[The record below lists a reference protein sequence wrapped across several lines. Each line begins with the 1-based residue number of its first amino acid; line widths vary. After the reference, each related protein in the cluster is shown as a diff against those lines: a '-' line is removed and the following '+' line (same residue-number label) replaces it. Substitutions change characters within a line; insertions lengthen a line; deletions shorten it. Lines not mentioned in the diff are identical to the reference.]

1 MRAFPAR
8 FTVRVTAWHV
18 GSALAVAPA
27 IAAAQ
32 VATGTV
38 SGRVTSTDGEP
49 VAGATVGVTGTAAGA
64 ITRGDG
70 TYRIT
75 LRPGTYELRARL
87 IGYAAA
93 RDSVVIAAGA
103 SATRNFRLARSA
115 SALQGVAVLGSRAQ
129 PRSVVESPVPVDV
142 LSAADI
148 RATGRTETAEVIQA
162 LAPSF
167 NFPRPSVTD
176 GTDQERPAT
185 LRGLNPDQ
193 LLVLVDGKRRHTSAL
208 VNVNG
213 SVGRGS
219 TGVDLNAIPVSMID
233 HIEVLREGAAAQYG
247 SDAIAGVINIVLK
260 GNQPGT
266 LTAEGGGYSAG
277 DGGLA
282 NVALDGGQSA
292 TPHRFIHGDLEFR
305 DQGRT
310 NRAGL
315 DPRQQYFAGDPR
327 NTTDVPRADSWYGD
341 PRQRAAQGAFNGEYA
356 LGDSGVTLYSFGTLT
371 NRRGESPGF
380 FRRPLDDR
388 TVRAIYPDGFLPVIR
403 GKIWD
408 GSAVVGGRGTL
419 GGFAVDLSQS
429 YSTNAFNFNVA
440 NSANVTYGASS
451 PTTFNAGTLQFQQ
464 GSTNLDLTRTLRLPN
479 TTPVRLA
486 GGAEFRAENYRIAPG
501 ERASYTNGGVPI
513 LDGPDSGK
521 VGAIGSQVF
530 PGYQPSDRT
539 DASRTSEALYVDLES
554 DLTRQFLLG
563 VAGRFEHY
571 SDFGS
576 TTNGLVR
583 ARYAPVQ
590 GFALRGS
597 AGTGF
602 RAPSLAQ
609 SFYSQTQTVLTNG
622 TLLETRTFPVSS
634 PEARAL
640 GATTLTPERS
650 VNFGVGTTLEPVRNL
665 GFTVDAYQIRIR
677 DRIVLSNTFTGASV
691 RAALAAA
698 GFNNISGA
706 QFFTNAV
713 GTRTRG
719 IDAVGNYGITYGG
732 GLARFT
738 AGYSRNETRVVD
750 VIPTPAVLA
759 GQSETL
765 FGRVER
771 ARLENAQP
779 RSNLLLSG
787 SYDRGPLGV
796 VLRTQRFGA
805 VTSTNSPG
813 YESLDQTFGAKWV
826 SDVSASYRVA
836 ARATLTVGSDNVF
849 NVYPD
854 RYNNNGN
861 VTAGNSG
868 NSFYGLLPYST
879 FSPFGF
885 NGRFVYGRVTLGL

>member
-1 MRAFPAR
+1 MPRVAAR
-8 FTVRVTAWHV
+8 TFAA
-18 GSALAVAPA
+18 GLAAAPA
-27 IAAAQ
+27 LAAAQ
-32 VATGTV
+32 VTTGIVT
-38 SGRVTSTDGEP
+38 GRVTSRDGNEP
-49 VAGATVGVTGTAAGA
+49 LAGATIAVTGTTSGA
-64 ITRGDG
+64 ITRADG
-70 TYRIT
+70 TFRVA

-87 IGYAAA
+87 IGYAVA
-93 RDSVVIAAGA
+93 RDTVVVRAGETV
-103 SATRNFRLARSA
+103 TRAFRLARSA
-115 SALQGVAVLGSRAQ
+115 SALEAVAVVGSRAQ
-129 PRSVVESPVPVDV
+129 PRSVIESPVPVDV
-142 LSAADI
+142 LTQADI
-148 RATGRTETAEVIQA
+148 RATGRTETAQVIQA

-193 LLVLVDGKRRHTSAL
+193 LLVLVNGKRRHTSAL

-282 NVALDGGQSA
+282 NVALDGGQS
-292 TPHRFIHGDLEFR
+292 TNPHRFIHGDLEFR
-305 DQGRT
+305 SQGRT

-315 DPRQQYFAGDPR
+315 DPRQQYFTGDPR
-327 NTTDVPRADSWYGD
+327 NATSVPRADSWVGD
-341 PRQRAAQGAFNGEYA
+341 PRQRSAQGAFDAEYA
-356 LGDSGVTLYSFGTLT
+356 LGGGGVTLYSFGTLA
-371 NRRGESPGF
+371 NRWGESPGF

-388 TVRAIYPDGFLPVIR
+388 TVRAIYPDGFLPIIR

-419 GGFAVDLSQS
+419 GGFDVDLSQS
-429 YSTNAFNFNVA
+429 YGTNSFNFNVA
-440 NSANVTYGASS
+440 NSANVTYGAGS
-451 PTTFNAGTLQFQQ
+451 PRTFDAGTLRFQQ
-464 GSTNLDLTRTLRLPN
+464 GATNLDLTRTVRLPN
-479 TTPVRLA
+479 ASPLRIAT
-486 GGAEFRAENYRIAPG
+486 GAEFRAENYRIAPG
-501 ERASYTNGGVPI
+501 DSASYSNGGVAI
-513 LDGPDSGK
+513 LDGPNAGK
-521 VGAIGSQVF
+521 PGAIGSQVF
-530 PGYQPSDRT
+530 PGYQPTDRT
-539 DASRTSEALYVDLES
+539 NASRTSEAVYADFES

-563 VAGRFEHY
+563 VAGRYEHY

-583 ARYAPVQ
+583 ARYAVVRE
-590 GFALRGS
+590 FALRGS

-609 SFYSQTQTVLTNG
+609 NFYSQTQTVVTNG
-622 TLLETRTFPVSS
+622 QIFDTRTFPVNS

-640 GATTLTPERS
+640 GATPLKPERS
-650 VNFGVGTTLEPVRNL
+650 VNFGLGTTFEPLRNL

-677 DRIVLSNTFTGASV
+677 DRIVFSNTFSGTAI
-691 RAALAAA
+691 RQTLAAA
-698 GFNNISGA
+698 GFSNISGA

-719 IDAVGNYGITYGG
+719 IDAVGNYGVTYAG

-738 AGYSRNETRVVD
+738 AGYSRTQTRVVD
-750 VIPTPAVLA
+750 VIPTPPVLQ

-779 RSNLLLSG
+779 RSNVLLSA
-787 SYDRGPLGV
+787 SYDRGPIGL
-796 VLRTQRFGA
+796 VLRSQRFGS

-813 YESLDQTFGAKWV
+813 FQSLDQTFGAKWV
-826 SDVSASYRVA
+826 SDVSVSYRVMS
-836 ARATLTVGSDNVF
+836 RATLTAGSDNVF

-854 RYNNNGN
+854 RFNNNGN
-861 VTAGNSG
+861 VAAGNSG
-868 NSFYGLLPYST
+868 NSFYGILPYST

-885 NGRFVYGRVTLGL
+885 NGRFLYGRVTVGL

>member
-1 MRAFPAR
+1 MATPAF
-8 FTVRVTAWHV
+8 
-18 GSALAVAPA
+18 
-27 IAAAQ
+27 AAAQ
-32 VATGTV
+32 VATGTIT
-38 SGRVTSTDGEP
+38 GRVTSTDGEP
-49 VAGATVGVTGTAAGA
+49 IAGATVALTGTTIGA
-64 ITRGDG
+64 VTRSDG
-70 TYRIT
+70 TYRVNV
-75 LRPGTYELRARL
+75 RPGRYELRTRL

-93 RDSVVIAAGA
+93 GDSVTVVAGVA
-103 SATRNFRLARSA
+103 TTRNFRLARAA
-115 SALQGVAVLGSRAQ
+115 SALQGVAVVGSRAQ
-129 PRSVVESPVPVDV
+129 PRSVIESPVPVDV
-142 LSAADI
+142 LTEADI
-148 RATGRTETAEVIQA
+148 RSTGRTETAQVIQA

-193 LLVLVDGKRRHTSAL
+193 LLVLVNGKRRHTSAL

-213 SVGRGS
+213 SVGRGT
-219 TGVDLNAIPVSMID
+219 TGVDLNAIPVSMISR
-233 HIEVLREGAAAQYG
+233 IEVLREGAAAQYG

-260 GNQPGT
+260 GNVPGT
-266 LTAEGGGYSAG
+266 LTAQGGETSHG

-292 TPHRFIHGDLEFR
+292 NPHRFLHGDIEYR

-315 DPRQQYFAGDPR
+315 DPRQQYFTGDPR
-327 NTTDVPRADSWYGD
+327 NTSGLRDDSWVGD
-341 PRQRAAQGAFNGEYA
+341 PRQRNVLGFFNGEYA
-356 LGDSGVTLYSFGTLT
+356 LGSSGGVTLYSFGGLT

-388 TVRAIYPDGFLPVIR
+388 TVRAIYPDGFLPIIR

-408 GSAVVGGRGTL
+408 GSAVVGGRGAV
-419 GGFAVDLSQS
+419 GGFDVDLSQS
-429 YSTNAFNFNVA
+429 YGTNSFNFNVA
-440 NSANVTYGASS
+440 NSANVTYGAAS
-451 PTTFNAGTLQFQQ
+451 PTTFNAGTLQYQQ
-464 GSTNLDLTRTLRLPN
+464 AATNLDLTRTVRLPN
-479 TTPVRLA
+479 ATPLRLA
-486 GGAEFRAENYRIAPG
+486 AGAEFRAENYRIAPG
-501 ERASYTNGGVPI
+501 DSASWNNGGVKI
-513 LDGPDSGK
+513 LDGPNAGK
-521 VGAIGSQVF
+521 TGAIGSQVF
-530 PGYQPSDRT
+530 PGYQPTDRT
-539 DASRTSEALYVDLES
+539 NASRTSEALYADFES
-554 DLTRQFLLG
+554 DLSKQFLLG
-563 VAGRFEHY
+563 IAGRYEHY

-576 TTNGLVR
+576 TTNGLIR
-583 ARYAPVQ
+583 ARFAPIQ

-602 RAPSLAQ
+602 HAPSLAQ
-609 SFYSQTQTVLTNG
+609 NFYSQTQTVVTNG
-622 TLLETRTFPVSS
+622 TIFDTRTFPVNS

-640 GATTLTPERS
+640 GSSPLTPERS
-650 VNFGVGTTLEPVRNL
+650 VNLGLGATFEPLRNL

-677 DRIVLSNTFTGASV
+677 DRIVFSNTFSGASI

-698 GFNNISGA
+698 GFPNISGA

-719 IDAVGNYGITYGG
+719 IDVVGNYGVTYGG

-738 AGYSRNETRVVD
+738 AGYSRLQTRVVD
-750 VIPTPAVLA
+750 VIPTPAVLQ

-779 RSNLLLSG
+779 RSNVLLSG
-787 SYDRGPLGV
+787 AYDRGRLGL
-796 VLRTQRFGA
+796 VLRTQRFGS

-813 YESLDQTFGAKWV
+813 FESLDQTFGPKWV

-836 ARATLTVGSDNVF
+836 ARVTLTAGADNVF

-854 RYNNNGN
+854 RFDNNGS
-861 VTAGNSG
+861 VAAGRSG
-868 NSFYGLLPYST
+868 NAFYGIIPYST
-879 FSPFGF
+879 FSPFGY
-885 NGRFVYGRVTLGL
+885 NGRFLYGRVTVGL